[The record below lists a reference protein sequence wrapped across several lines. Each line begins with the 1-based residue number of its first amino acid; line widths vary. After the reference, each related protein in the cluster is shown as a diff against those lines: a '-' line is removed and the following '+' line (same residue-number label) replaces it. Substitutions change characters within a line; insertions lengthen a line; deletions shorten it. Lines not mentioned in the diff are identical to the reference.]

1 VREHSWKGGDQK
13 SVRVRKWERAVAAW
27 LEVSK
32 RGACEGKAV
41 RECEKARVARLEGR
55 RAAEEQEG
63 ET

>member
-1 VREHSWKGGDQK
+1 M
-13 SVRVRKWERAVAAW
+13 RVRKWERAVAAW